1 MLDLILNADTSNVEK
16 PEQYIEDDDEKIIF
30 SRTVFCGI
38 SFTCSFLLIVVY
50 IINCIQVKYRK
61 CIRNE
66 EKVLNE
72 NENENN
78 YLDMDDNED
87 ENYNKKDNRGKI
99 GLGSNFMFI
108 MTISNFFGALFEFS
122 FYFYYMKKKS
132 LEENLDLS
140 NNYLYNNINEDKV
153 CTLFGFAH
161 NFFDLFTCCWITMLT
176 LLFYRSTKILNDM
189 PNHEAKY
196 LTIGFAYCI
205 ILCIILCIIPL
216 TRGSYGFARYY
227 CSFKYNSLSKKGE
240 YYVKEPEK
248 FLDKAWR
255 YAFIAVTSLNNI
267 INVIWLLLT
276 NNYYS
281 KKLKR
286 IKIQNKNEY
295 KIILCFV
302 WVFRI
307 FPIVLIISRFYKGVS
322 RMVLNIVDSKEVIDI
337 MQYINGF
344 LFASNGI
351 FDSIACLFFFR
362 GVFWCCNSPS
372 VSRAVSEE
380 KISDMD
386 VLEGD
391 QDD

>member
-1 MLDLILNADTSNVEK
+1 MLDLILNANTSNDQK
-16 PEQYIEDDDEKIIF
+16 PEQYIEDGDEKIIL
-30 SRTVFCGI
+30 SRTIFCCI
-38 SFTCSFLLIVVY
+38 SFTCSLLLIIVY

-72 NENENN
+72 NENN
-78 YLDMDDNED
+78 YSDMDNKED
-87 ENYNKKDNRGKI
+87 ENSNKKNNQGKI
-99 GLGSNFMFI
+99 GLGSNFMFF

-122 FYFYYMKKKS
+122 FYFYYINLKS
-132 LEENLDLS
+132 KEENQDLTK
-140 NNYLYNNINEDKV
+140 NILYYNINEDNA

-176 LLFYRSTKILNDM
+176 LLFYRSTNISNDM
-189 PNHEAKY
+189 PYHEAKY

-205 ILCIILCIIPL
+205 ILCIILCVIPL
-216 TRGSYGFARYY
+216 STGSYGFARYY
-227 CSFKYNSLSKKGE
+227 CSFKYNSLSQKGE
-240 YYVKEPEK
+240 YYIKDPEGN
-248 FLDKAWR
+248 LDKVWR
-255 YAFIAVTSLNNI
+255 YAFIAVASLNNI
-267 INVIWLLLT
+267 VNVIWLYLT

-281 KKLKR
+281 KKLKK
-286 IKIQNKNEY
+286 IKNQNKNEY
-295 KIILCFV
+295 KIMLYFV

-322 RMVLNIVDSKEVIDI
+322 RMLLDNVDSKEVIDI
-337 MQYINGF
+337 IQYINGF

-351 FDSIACLFFFR
+351 FDSIACIFFFR

-372 VSRAVSEE
+372 ISRAVSEE
-380 KISDMD
+380 KVSDMD